1 MKKASL
7 TAAMTAA
14 LTGAA
19 LLAGMSAQAREDAP
33 KAEIATAQQAVDQAQ
48 NAGATETAPLE
59 LKTARDKLQT
69 AQALIAKN
77 KSRDFPQAR
86 ALAEEAT
93 ADAEVAQAR
102 ATAARAQK
110 SLDEVNASI
119 RAVQQETDRPRS

>member
-1 MKKASL
+1 MKKANL
-7 TAAMTAA
+7 KTAVTAA
-14 LTGAA
+14 LAGAA
-19 LLAGMSAQAREDAP
+19 LLAGVSAYAREDAP
-33 KAEIATAQQAVDQAQ
+33 KAEIAIAQQAVDQAQ
-48 NAGATETAPLE
+48 NAGATETASLE

-69 AQALIAKN
+69 AQALVAKD

-110 SLDEVNASI
+110 SLDEVNASV
-119 RAVQQETDRPRS
+119 RALQQESDRPRS